1 MEEMAGVN
9 PPSFPAR
16 DAASIL
22 EAAGLPVEV

>member
-16 DAASIL
+16 DVVAPIAVL
-22 EAAGLPVEV
+22 EAANA